1 MLQLVDEVLGKTASS
16 ESKLIFGVAEGFC
29 RAFGV
34 GIVFFKFVHNCKTDF
49 GSKLEGSRMSI
60 YKQMISQNLVQR
72 YFNKIN
78 TSSESKGGVSESL
91 SVYKMLVIVYHSLK

>member
-34 GIVFFKFVHNCKTDF
+34 GIVFLSSFTTA
-49 GSKLEGSRMSI
+49 KLTLAANWKEAECLSI
-60 YKQMISQNLVQR
+60 
-72 YFNKIN
+72 NK
-78 TSSESKGGVSESL
+78 
-91 SVYKMLVIVYHSLK
+91 